1 MLKKLIIC
9 NVIIGLLVVSPVLL
23 GCGEDNAK
31 SKKASKAVSK
41 KIKKAKAPAKAS
53 DKQASA
59 VSETGLPAPASVSAG
74 AKPMIVLA
82 AASYDPAGRVDPF
95 EPLFKEEPAGKA
107 TASAI
112 PASKIKKPRPPLTPL
127 EKVDLS
133 QLALKAVLRTPR
145 GNKALVEESSGKGYI
160 IKKGTYIGTRSG
172 TVVSIL
178 KDRVIIEEEFEDALG
193 KVTIQEKEL
202 KLQKPLGED

>member
-1 MLKKLIIC
+1 
-9 NVIIGLLVVSPVLL
+9 
-23 GCGEDNAK
+23 
-31 SKKASKAVSK
+31 
-41 KIKKAKAPAKAS
+41 
-53 DKQASA
+53 
-59 VSETGLPAPASVSAG
+59 
-74 AKPMIVLA
+74 MIVLA

-95 EPLFKEEPAGKA
+95 EPLFKEEPKVKA

-112 PASKIKKPRPPLTPL
+112 PAGKIRKPRPPLTPL

-133 QLALKAVLRTPR
+133 QLELKAVLRTPR

>member
-31 SKKASKAVSK
+31 SKKASQAVSK
-41 KIKKAKAPAKAS
+41 KIKKAKAPKAA

-59 VSETGLPAPASVSAG
+59 VSKTGLAAPATVSAG
-74 AKPMIVLA
+74 AKPMIMLS

-95 EPLFKEEPAGKA
+95 EPLFKEEPAAKTTTSA
-107 TASAI
+107 TS
-112 PASKIKKPRPPLTPL
+112 ASKIKKPRPPLTPL

-133 QLALKAVLRTPR
+133 QLELKAVLRTPR